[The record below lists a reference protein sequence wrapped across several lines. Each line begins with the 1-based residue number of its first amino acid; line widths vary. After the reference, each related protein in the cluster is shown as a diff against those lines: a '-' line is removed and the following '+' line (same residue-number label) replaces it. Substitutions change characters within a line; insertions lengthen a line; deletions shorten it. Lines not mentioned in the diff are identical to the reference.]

1 MKFQGRVALV
11 TGGSR
16 GIGKATALKL
26 AGEGAT
32 VAVHYSRTIDKAEA
46 VCEQI
51 HNMGQKAI
59 PVQADIADRDAVN
72 RMVET
77 VTEAL
82 GPIELLVNNAGD
94 VGDHD
99 V

>member
-1 MKFQGRVALV
+1 MKFQGKIALV

-32 VAVHYSRTIDKAEA
+32 VAVHYSRAIDKAEA

-51 HNMGQKAI
+51 RGLGQTAI
-59 PVQADIADRDAVN
+59 PVQADIAR
-72 RMVET
+72 
-77 VTEAL
+77 
-82 GPIELLVNNAGD
+82 
-94 VGDHD
+94 
-99 V
+99 

>member
-11 TGGSR
+11 TGASR

-32 VAVHYSRTIDKAEA
+32 VAVHYSRAVEKAEA

-51 HNMGQKAI
+51 
-59 PVQADIADRDAVN
+59 R
-72 RMVET
+72 E
-77 VTEAL
+77 L
-82 GPIELLVNNAGD
+82 GTKSNTCPSRYRR
-94 VGDHD
+94 
-99 V
+99 

>member
-1 MKFQGRVALV
+1 MKFQEGLPLV

-32 VAVHYSRTIDKAEA
+32 VAVHYSRAVAKAEA

-51 HNMGQKAI
+51 RGLGQKAI
-59 PVQADIADRDAVN
+59 PVN
-72 RMVET
+72 
-77 VTEAL
+77 
-82 GPIELLVNNAGD
+82 PISQIEML
-94 VGDHD
+94 
-99 V
+99 